1 MEKTKEIGDDLFLI
15 SENDRKGIINAA
27 HEYILPCEYSNIVV
41 IKDNLFL
48 IEKDGLWG
56 AKNIYANNKTDNND
70 NTINISCKYSALAHL
85 TSSYFSAEVGTRVKR
100 YYVLNGKGQYHKEAE
115 RLGAFD
121 DALVYFKD
129 TLAIARKNGLYGLVD
144 FALGRPI
151 IPYIYEKISIRDDGN
166 LNVTIRN
173 SWGIIDRYGNTVV
186 PIRYS
191 CTIPNHL
198 DKIYV
203 IDDNHSNCVGV
214 IKDGNEFIPP
224 LYETVYKIGEQYI
237 VGSDLCYDFHRIRKL
252 SQAHV
257 NDIITLK
264 HATFNL
270 YEQDRLYGLLDTYAN
285 ELIPCEYNCIIFESD
300 FILAGRNG
308 RLFKK
313 ENYGVDSSFDG
324 YSGVYDLYN
333 ANGELIF
340 GGFNKLIYL
349 NTHKIFLFHFG
360 GYWNCFER
368 YIDEDFCNAKYY
380 LTEFIEGNGR
390 WLILDEHLK
399 TIIGDCNNKLYK
411 FPKGFQGVIERKEE
425 NGEEIEYWN
434 IPLDCFIAKEETI
447 NKIANTELREI
458 IKNSIFP
465 VKKKID

>member
-1 MEKTKEIGDDLFLI
+1 M
-15 SENDRKGIINAA
+15 
-27 HEYILPCEYSNIVV
+27 
-41 IKDNLFL
+41 
-48 IEKDGLWG
+48 
-56 AKNIYANNKTDNND
+56 
-70 NTINISCKYSALAHL
+70 
-85 TSSYFSAEVGTRVKR
+85 
-100 YYVLNGKGQYHKEAE
+100 
-115 RLGAFD
+115 
-121 DALVYFKD
+121 
-129 TLAIARKNGLYGLVD
+129 
-144 FALGRPI
+144 
-151 IPYIYEKISIRDDGN
+151 
-166 LNVTIRN
+166 
-173 SWGIIDRYGNTVV
+173 
-186 PIRYS
+186 
-191 CTIPNHL
+191 
-198 DKIYV
+198 
-203 IDDNHSNCVGV
+203 
-214 IKDGNEFIPP
+214 
-224 LYETVYKIGEQYI
+224 
-237 VGSDLCYDFHRIRKL
+237 
-252 SQAHV
+252 
-257 NDIITLK
+257 
-264 HATFNL
+264 
-270 YEQDRLYGLLDTYAN
+270 
-285 ELIPCEYNCIIFESD
+285 
-300 FILAGRNG
+300 
-308 RLFKK
+308 
-313 ENYGVDSSFDG
+313 
-324 YSGVYDLYN
+324 YDLYN